1 MLDSSER
8 LGRHRQ
14 LVERTLALLNGFRP
28 LPIRHEQRADIHEAF
43 LRAAGALIC
52 LNQISRFA

>member
-14 LVERTLALLNGFRP
+14 VVERTLALLNGFRP
-28 LPIRHEQRADIHEAF
+28 LPIRHEQRANIHEAF
-43 LRAAGALIC
+43 LLVAGALIC
-52 LNQISRFA
+52 LN